1 MTTDTDRAALTTLAV
16 LPADEIERLPWL
28 PVPTCPGV
36 EEKTLWQFG
45 DFVQA
50 LVRYAPGS
58 SSPGGPHLAAHHHIW
73 VVSGTCTLAGRRLGA
88 GSYVHVPPGAEH
100 PIAEVGPDGCVMLHM
115 HRPHPPKEA
124 QRLLR

>member
-58 SSPGGPHLAAHHHIW
+58 SSPSRSWRTPQAKRNA
-73 VVSGTCTLAGRRLGA
+73 T
-88 GSYVHVPPGAEH
+88 VPRAT
-100 PIAEVGPDGCVMLHM
+100 A
-115 HRPHPPKEA
+115 
-124 QRLLR
+124 